1 MSENSEISNPDN
13 AGGTVSETAG
23 KDVRTLTGEV
33 ISDKMTKTITVL
45 IERRVRHPLYKKYIR
60 RSTKVHAHDEND
72 ECHIGDVVSI
82 EQCRPVSKTKA
93 WRLNKILE
101 RAR

>member
-1 MSENSEISNPDN
+1 MSETIETASETTNAN
-13 AGGTVSETAG
+13 AAGGES
-23 KDVRTLTGEV
+23 RTLVGEV
-33 ISDKMTKTITVL
+33 ISDKMNKTITVL
-45 IERRVRHPLYKKYIR
+45 IERRVRHPVYKKYIR

-82 EQCRPVSKTKA
+82 EQCRPISKLKT
-93 WRLNKILE
+93 WRLSRVIE

>member
-1 MSENSEISNPDN
+1 MSENSEISKADN
-13 AGGTVSETAG
+13 ADDTVSQTAG

-33 ISDKMTKTITVL
+33 ISDKMAKTITVL

>member
-1 MSENSEISNPDN
+1 MTTMTENSEMSS
-13 AGGTVSETAG
+13 AEATE

-33 ISDKMTKTITVL
+33 ISDKMAKTITVL
-45 IERRVRHPLYKKYIR
+45 IERRVQHPLYKKYIR